1 MIRLTAIVFAL
12 AFATSA
18 HAMPLTSLHHPDGMI
33 TQVREACG
41 AGLHRVNGVCIGTAA
56 TRRVTRCAVG
66 MRLVGGRCVR

>member
-1 MIRLTAIVFAL
+1 MIKLTAIVFAL
-12 AFATSA
+12 AFASSA
-18 HAMPLTSLHHPDGMI
+18 QAMPLTSVHQPDNII

-41 AGLHRVNGVCIGTAA
+41 AGMHRVNGVCIRTAA